1 MHKLL
6 IRKEATA
13 KGFSDPDGKVAEA
26 MKQIRMKRA
35 GSFKRK
41 RTQSQS
47 QLDCGKA
54 AKQR

>member
-13 KGFSDPDGKVAEA
+13 KGFSDPDGEVAEA

-54 AKQR
+54 AKRR